1 MKIKEPYLFIE
12 INDQNIIFF
21 VVEYGENLD
30 FKILDTTFVKSEG
43 VLKGKII
50 DVSVTTKIIKDNFEL
65 LQFYINASGHGKNL
79 RMYAKKK

>member
-30 FKILDTTFVKSEG
+30 FKILDTTFVRRRSP
-43 VLKGKII
+43 
-50 DVSVTTKIIKDNFEL
+50 
-65 LQFYINASGHGKNL
+65 Q
-79 RMYAKKK
+79 R